1 MTRRLLAIVV
11 LLGGL
16 AAAHLAFVQPWF
28 MQWGATVREM
38 HAVWPGDEL
47 SAHAESVA
55 TRAVTIDAPA
65 DKVWPWIV
73 QLGQERAGWYSYR
86 LLENLVGC
94 QMPRV
99 HHIVAGFQERRVG
112 DKIWMYP
119 ADRLGG
125 VGHGVV
131 VRLDPERALVM
142 ATVPIG
148 SIQQAPEATLSFLLD
163 PIDGATTRFIMRSR
177 GPAPVSRGQ
186 WLFDR
191 LAFRPLHYVMER
203 RMMLTIKALAEGH
216 DPSEVPDLLQA
227 GLWLVL
233 GLLAAGSLVAALFVA
248 RWRRPLAVVLTGATA
263 LSIAML
269 AQPPVVVTGVLVG
282 AVIGLA
288 LPWTPFREDL
298 NAA

>member
-11 LLGGL
+11 LLG
-16 AAAHLAFVQPWF
+16 AFATAHLAFVQPWF

-38 HAVWPGDEL
+38 EAMWPGDEL

-55 TRAVTIDAPA
+55 TRAVTVDAPA

-94 QMPRV
+94 RMPRV

-125 VGHGVV
+125 AGHGVV
-131 VRLDPERALVM
+131 ARLDPERALVM

-148 SIQQAPEATLSFLLD
+148 STQQAPDATLSFLLD

-177 GPAPVSRGQ
+177 GPAPASRGQ

-191 LAFRPLHYVMER
+191 LVFRPAHYVMER

-227 GLWLVL
+227 GLWLVM
-233 GLLAAGSLVAALFVA
+233 GLLSAGALVAALFVSH
-248 RWRRPLAVVLTGATA
+248 WRRPLAVVLTGATA
-263 LSIAML
+263 LAIAML
-269 AQPPVVVTGVLVG
+269 VQPPLVITGVLVG
-282 AVIGLA
+282 AVFGLA
-288 LPWTPFREDL
+288 LPQTPFREDL